1 MPPELA
7 NLGYEPTFNTYDNNG
22 KLLEKGYLDDTNWLS
37 ENSIYGTTFGEA
49 QNRKEVSMKD
59 RFIKVRI
66 RYSGD
71 ELAIIDYLNTLYRVS
86 YT

>member
-7 NLGYEPTFNTYDNNG
+7 NLGYEPTFNTYDNN
-22 KLLEKGYLDDTNWLS
+22 KNLIYKGYLDDTNWLS
-37 ENSIYGTTFGEA
+37 ENSIYRTSFGEA
-49 QNRKEVSMKD
+49 QNRKEISMKD

-66 RYSGD
+66 RYSGE

-86 YT
+86 YS